1 MSKCKKEGCNNNKN
15 VCIETVH
22 VAIVA
27 IFVKNVNLIIG
38 IAWVFLNIKKL
49 MVNY

>member
-27 IFVKNVNLIIG
+27 IFVINVNLMMG
-38 IAWVFLNIKKL
+38 ILTHFSPVSHF
-49 MVNY
+49 YTP